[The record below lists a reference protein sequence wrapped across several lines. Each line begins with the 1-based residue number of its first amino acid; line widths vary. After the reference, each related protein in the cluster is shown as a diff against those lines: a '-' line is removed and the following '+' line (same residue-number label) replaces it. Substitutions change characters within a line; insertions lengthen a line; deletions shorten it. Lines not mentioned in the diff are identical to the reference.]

1 MIPSLTP
8 TTFVILIFG
17 VLTFIFLMFLPALLE
32 LKRSKD
38 AGPRKIMDDIIAV
51 QHFQLGQIV
60 SLASIEEEKLGP
72 DRVFIKKVV
81 DIIAFL
87 PNLEG

>member
-1 MIPSLTP
+1 
-8 TTFVILIFG
+8 
-17 VLTFIFLMFLPALLE
+17 
-32 LKRSKD
+32 
-38 AGPRKIMDDIIAV
+38 MDDIIAV